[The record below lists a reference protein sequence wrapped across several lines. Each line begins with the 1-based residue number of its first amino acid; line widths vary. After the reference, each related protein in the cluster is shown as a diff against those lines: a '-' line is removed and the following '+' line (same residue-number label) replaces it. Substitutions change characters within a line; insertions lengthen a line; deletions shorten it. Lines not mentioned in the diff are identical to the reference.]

1 MEDIT
6 VQELKARIDAGETL
20 NLIDVREPYEY
31 DEFNIGGRL
40 VPLAEIMTVLPDFED
55 QKDAEILVHCRS
67 GKRSDMAKQLLQ
79 GMGLTNVRNVLGGIL
94 AWQEAFPAK

>member
-6 VQELKARIDAGETL
+6 VQELKTRMDAGEEL
-20 NLIDVREPYEY
+20 NLFDVREPYEY
-31 DEFNIGGRL
+31 EEFNIGGRL
-40 VPLAEIMTVLPDFED
+40 VPLAEIMTIVPEFED
-55 QKDAEILVHCRS
+55 HKDAEILVHCRS

-79 GMGLTNVRNVLGGIL
+79 SMGLTNVRNVLGGVL